1 MEKYIIFAVPT
12 EKEVN
17 KNVGVTKNISYM
29 LQFIDSV
36 RLMASSLSNFVNNL
50 SEGTRKLNVNT
61 YTMIENVKPAK

>member
-36 RLMASSLSNFVNNL
+36 RLMAS
-50 SEGTRKLNVNT
+50 
-61 YTMIENVKPAK
+61 